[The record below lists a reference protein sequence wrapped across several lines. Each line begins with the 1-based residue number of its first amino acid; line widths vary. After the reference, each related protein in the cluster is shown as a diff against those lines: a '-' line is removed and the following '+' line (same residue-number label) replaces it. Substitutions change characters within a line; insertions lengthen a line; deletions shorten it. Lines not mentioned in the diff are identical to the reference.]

1 VKITIVGAGAIGGY
15 VGAHLALSGED
26 VTFIARGANLAAIRN
41 GGIKLVMG
49 DGAEHVAGNV
59 QATSDCAEAG
69 PQDLVIL
76 AVKAHQLEAVAR
88 DVPKLFAPETAVVT
102 MQNGIP
108 YWYFHGHGGPLAG
121 HRLQSVDPS
130 GVIADMIPPERV
142 IGCVVYP
149 ASELLAPGVI
159 GNVDGNRFPIGELD
173 GSSSERVQR
182 VSECF
187 GKAGFKSPV
196 LADIRAE
203 IWLKLWGNVSFNP
216 ISALTRATL
225 VDICQNPLTRALVAD
240 MMREAEAVAAKLG
253 VSFRVPLEKRVAGAE
268 RLGCHKPSMLVD
280 VEAGRDL
287 ELDALVG
294 AVVEIGR
301 LTSTPT
307 PLIDAVHALARLFA
321 DTAARQWR
329 EQPKAGPGR
338 KVS

>member
-1 VKITIVGAGAIGGY
+1 MKIAIVGAGAIGGY
-15 VGAHLALSGED
+15 VGAQLALSGEN
-26 VTFIARGANLAAIRN
+26 VTFIARGANLAAIRKK
-41 GGIKLVMG
+41 GIRLIASDGNDLVA
-49 DGAEHVAGNV
+49 DNV
-59 QATSDCAEAG
+59 HATSDCAEAG
-69 PQDLVIL
+69 PQDVVIL

-88 DVPKLFAPETAVVT
+88 DVPKLFAAETAVVT

-130 GVIADMIPPERV
+130 GVIAEMISPERV

-159 GNVDGNRFPIGELD
+159 GNVDGNRFPLGELD

-182 VSECF
+182 ISECF

-216 ISALTRATL
+216 ISALTGATL
-225 VDICQNPLTRALVAD
+225 VDICRSPLTRELVAD
-240 MMREAEAVAAKLG
+240 MMREAEAVAARLG
-253 VSFRVPLEKRVAGAE
+253 ISFRVPLERRIAGAE
-268 RLGCHKPSMLVD
+268 KLGSHKPSMLVD
-280 VEAGRDL
+280 VEAGREL

-301 LTSTPT
+301 LTGTPT

-329 EQPKAGPGR
+329 QQSKAGA
-338 KVS
+338 

>member
-1 VKITIVGAGAIGGY
+1 MKIAIVGAGAIGGY
-15 VGAHLALSGED
+15 VGAQFALSGAN
-26 VTFIARGANLAAIRN
+26 VTFIARGANLAAIREK
-41 GGIKLVMG
+41 GIRLITS
-49 DGAEHVAGNV
+49 DGTERVANNV
-59 QATSDCAEAG
+59 HAMSDCAEAG

-88 DVPKLFAPETAVVT
+88 DVPKLFAAETPVVT

-121 HRLQSVDPS
+121 HRLQSVDPA
-130 GVIADMIPPERV
+130 GVIAERIPPERV

-159 GNVDGNRFPIGELD
+159 GNVDGNRFPLGELD

-182 VSECF
+182 ISECF

-216 ISALTRATL
+216 ISALTGATL
-225 VDICQNPLTRALVAD
+225 VEICQSPLTRELVAD
-240 MMREAEAVAAKLG
+240 MMREAEAVAARLG
-253 VSFRVPLEKRVAGAE
+253 ISFRVPLERRIAGAE
-268 RLGCHKPSMLVD
+268 KLGSHKPSMLVD
-280 VEAGRDL
+280 VEAGREL

-301 LTSTPT
+301 LTGTPT

-329 EQPKAGPGR
+329 QRSKAGAGQ
-338 KVS
+338 KTS